1 VTKRSAETAGMTMF
15 LALSF
20 LGSWFVAA
28 SLRVFDLNAAPQALG
43 TRLFATSLLYAL
55 TMGWQPLVATWV
67 VLRWVDRSERSDLAL
82 RPARKVFSL
91 IGGAGALAFP
101 LLAAALAWVG
111 VIFGFYSPTTF
122 SGHAEGITSPTG
134 STPWHL
140 AIMACAFLGSLLL
153 LWFQAFTEEVGW
165 RGYFLPRAMQRLG
178 RFRGLFAHGAV
189 WGIWYAPVL
198 FFSTYGEL
206 TPSGSVL
213 RSLAF
218 IVTSM
223 LVGTLLGWLR
233 LASRSLVPVVIANA
247 TLTLMAGLPYF
258 VHGIDAGLRS
268 AIFGAP
274 GFIVLSVSVGLLALS
289 RFRLAVRVPETVGA
303 PSVPGMVLVRAM
315 LREDEKARDG
325 RPLH

>member
-1 VTKRSAETAGMTMF
+1 MAVF

-28 SLRVFDLNAAPQALG
+28 TLRVFELNLAPEALG
-43 TRLFATSLLYAL
+43 TRLFATSVLYAL
-55 TMGWQPLVATWV
+55 TMGWQPLIATYVA
-67 VLRWVDRSERSDLAL
+67 LRWVDRSDRTDLAL
-82 RPARKVFSL
+82 RPARGIFTLV
-91 IGGAGALAFP
+91 GGLGALAFP
-101 LLAAALAWVG
+101 LLAAGVAWIFTLSGLAR
-111 VIFGFYSPTTF
+111 PTTF
-122 SGHAEGITSPTG
+122 SGNAEVALLLGHETSWHAMAIA
-134 STPWHL
+134 L
-140 AIMACAFLGSLLL
+140 AFVATLPL
-153 LWFQAFTEEVGW
+153 LWFQAFTEEIGW

-178 RFRGLFAHGAV
+178 RFRGLFVHGIL

-198 FFSTYGEL
+198 FFATYGEL

-233 LASRSLVPVVIANA
+233 LASKSLVPVVIANA

-268 AIFGAP
+268 AILGAP
-274 GFIVLSVSVGLLALS
+274 GWIVLSGLVALLAASRWRAAIRIPDALS
-289 RFRLAVRVPETVGA
+289 VTRRVHMTTLA
-303 PSVPGMVLVRAM
+303 RAM
-315 LREDEKARDG
+315 LFAAERDPDG

>member
-1 VTKRSAETAGMTMF
+1 MTTSSTQNAGMAVF

-28 SLRVFDLNAAPQALG
+28 TLRVFELNLAPEPLG
-43 TRLFATSLLYAL
+43 TRLFTSSVLYAL
-55 TMGWQPLVATWV
+55 TMGWQPLVATYV
-67 VLRWVDRSERSDLAL
+67 ALRWVDRSDRTDLAL
-82 RPARKVFSL
+82 RPARGIFTFV
-91 IGGAGALAFP
+91 GGLGALAFP
-101 LLAAALAWVG
+101 LLAAGVAWIFALS
-111 VIFGFYSPTTF
+111 GFTQPTTF
-122 SGHAEGITSPTG
+122 SGNAEISLFGHEPSWRTMLT
-134 STPWHL
+134 TL
-140 AIMACAFLGSLLL
+140 ALVGTLPL
-153 LWFQAFTEEVGW
+153 LWFQAFTEEIGW

-178 RFRGLFAHGAV
+178 RFRGLFVHGIL

-198 FFSTYGEL
+198 FFATYGEL

-268 AIFGAP
+268 AILGAP
-274 GFIVLSVSVGLLALS
+274 GWLVLSCFVALLAASRWRAVVRIPEALS
-289 RFRLAVRVPETVGA
+289 VTRRVHMATLARA
-303 PSVPGMVLVRAM
+303 VLLAAERGP
-315 LREDEKARDG
+315 DG

>member
-1 VTKRSAETAGMTMF
+1 MTRSTETAGMAMF
-15 LALSF
+15 LALTF
-20 LGSWFVAA
+20 LASWFVAA
-28 SLRVFDLNAAPQALG
+28 SLRVFELNAAPEALG

-67 VLRWVDRSERSDLAL
+67 VLRWVDRSGQSDLAL
-82 RPARKVFSL
+82 RPTRRIFTLV
-91 IGGAGALAFP
+91 GGLGALVFP

-111 VIFGFYSPTTF
+111 VMFGLFAPATF
-122 SGHAEGITSPTG
+122 SGHAESAPTEPH
-134 STPWHL
+134 TTLWQVL
-140 AIMACAFLGSLLL
+140 AMLGAFVGTLLL
-153 LWFQAFTEEVGW
+153 LWCQAFTEEIGW

-178 RFRGLFAHGAV
+178 RFRGLFAHGVV

-233 LASRSLVPVVIANA
+233 LASKSLVPAVIANA

-258 VHGIDAGLRS
+258 VHGIDAGLRA

-274 GFIVLSVSVGLLALS
+274 GWIVLSVSVGILALS
-289 RFRLAVRVPETVGA
+289 RFRLAVRIPERVA
-303 PSVPGMVLVRAM
+303 VPGVPAVFLVRAM
-315 LREDEKARDG
+315 FQGAERGPDG
-325 RPLH
+325 RHLH